1 MRERPISSVP
11 KPAILLLAVAFCMQ
25 IFWHFSQPATQATT
39 ERLGAPPATATLRIA
54 SIGEPIALAKIL
66 MLYVQAFDQ
75 QPGLQLSFRQLDYIK
90 LRAWLTAILALDP
103 AAQYPLFAASR
114 LYGEIA
120 DDARQRVMLDFVY
133 QQFLLDPN
141 HRWKSLAHAATLARH
156 RLNDLPLARQYAQA
170 IRLHATAS
178 EVPNWAKQMEI
189 FLLEDM
195 NELQSAKILLGGL
208 LQSGQI
214 TDPHEFRFL
223 EQRLIELEHKAEKQK

>member
-75 QPGLQLSFRQLDYIK
+75 QSGLQLSFRQLDYIK

-103 AAQYPLFAASR
+103 AAQYPLFAAS
-114 LYGEIA
+114 LGYM
-120 DDARQRVMLDFVY
+120 AR
-133 QQFLLDPN
+133 
-141 HRWKSLAHAATLARH
+141 
-156 RLNDLPLARQYAQA
+156 
-170 IRLHATAS
+170 
-178 EVPNWAKQMEI
+178 
-189 FLLEDM
+189 
-195 NELQSAKILLGGL
+195 
-208 LQSGQI
+208 
-214 TDPHEFRFL
+214 
-223 EQRLIELEHKAEKQK
+223 